1 MTARPTARVKAAI
14 DAVRAAGL
22 TIAAV
27 KVAADGAVEVQTTD
41 DPRLVPEKPPAKH
54 QWSAA

>member
-1 MTARPTARVKAAI
+1 MTAPRPAARVKAAI

-27 KVAADGAVEVQTTD
+27 RVVADGAVEVQKK
-41 DPRLVPEKPPAKH
+41 LKNCFVLMK
-54 QWSAA
+54 